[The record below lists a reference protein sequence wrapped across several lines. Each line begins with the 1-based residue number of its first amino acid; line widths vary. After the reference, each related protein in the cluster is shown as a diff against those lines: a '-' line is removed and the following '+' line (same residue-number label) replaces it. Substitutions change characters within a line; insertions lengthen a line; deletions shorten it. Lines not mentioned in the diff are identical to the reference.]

1 MEDLLNSLT
10 EIAGKMDKIG
20 RDMAA
25 EAKAHREE
33 MADRERKG
41 LTGAAA
47 VEHYNAWM
55 EAAGMPH
62 LKVK

>member
-10 EIAGKMDKIG
+10 EIAGKMNKIG

-25 EAKAHREE
+25 EAKAH
-33 MADRERKG
+33 RERKG